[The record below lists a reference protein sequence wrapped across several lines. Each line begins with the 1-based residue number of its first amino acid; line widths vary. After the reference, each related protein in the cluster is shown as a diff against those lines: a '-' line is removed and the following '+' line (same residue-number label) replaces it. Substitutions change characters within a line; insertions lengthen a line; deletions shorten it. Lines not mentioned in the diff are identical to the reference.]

1 MKNQTYSRIIEV
13 FVSEDA
19 DWINATWVVLETSR
33 FSTLHFIVLAD
44 LFPSD
49 EEGGGDLLFSA
60 ARLGKSSDKNSLL
73 LIDDEQKVANS
84 HMKHYLKTAPPKV
97 IATDIE

>member
-19 DWINATWVVLETSR
+19 DWINATWVVLESSK

-49 EEGGGDLLFSA
+49 VEGGDLLFSA
-60 ARLGKSSDKNSLL
+60 ARLGKSSDK
-73 LIDDEQKVANS
+73 
-84 HMKHYLKTAPPKV
+84 
-97 IATDIE
+97 